1 MNVGTMSEK
10 PDDFIIEDAEIIL
23 ADRVMRGWAA
33 IVGGRIAELGE
44 GRAPER
50 GLHVHGDYLLP
61 GLVELHTDHLES
73 HYAPRPKVRWHPL
86 GAVLAYDAQIAASG
100 ITTVFDSLRAGVDV
114 DGGGLGAELTALA
127 EALDEAR
134 RHQLFRCEHLTHLR
148 CEIPSPDVIETVE
161 NFVSVFPI
169 GMISLMDHTPGQR
182 QFRDLSKYFTYY
194 GGKTGKSD
202 AEIERDIAVKKSE
215 NAARSEVNR
224 PALVEL
230 ARERGIR
237 LASHD
242 DTTLDEV
249 RQSVNEGVTIAEF
262 PTTLEA
268 ADACRRH
275 GLTVVMGAPNLIRG
289 GSHSGN
295 IAAETLAREGLL
307 DILSS
312 DYVPASL
319 LMAAFDLGRRVP
331 SISLPQ
337 AIATVTRN
345 PARATGLDDR
355 GEIAV
360 GRRADLLRVS
370 FASGVP
376 VVRQVWRDGRRVA

>member
-1 MNVGTMSEK
+1 M
-10 PDDFIIEDAEIIL
+10 PDRSNTRIFENAEIVMP
-23 ADRVMRGWAA
+23 DRLQRGWVA
-33 IVGGRIAELGE
+33 VDGGRVAEIGE
-44 GRAPER
+44 GVAPER
-50 GLHVHGDYLLP
+50 GLDLAGDYLLP

-114 DGGGLGAELTALA
+114 DGGGLGAELVALA

-134 RHQLFRCEHLTHLR
+134 RHGLFRCKHLTHLR
-148 CEIPSPDVIETVE
+148 CEVPSPDVVETVE
-161 NFVSVFPI
+161 NFVSVFPVHL
-169 GMISLMDHTPGQR
+169 ISLMDHTPGQR
-182 QFRDLSKYFTYY
+182 QFRDLDKYFIYY

-202 AEIERDIAVKKSE
+202 AEILQAVQRKTDE
-215 NAARSEVNR
+215 NAARSELNR
-224 PALVEL
+224 PALVKM
-230 ARERGIR
+230 AAQRGIR

-249 RQSVNEGVTIAEF
+249 RQSVDEGVAIAEF
-262 PTTLEA
+262 PTTIEA
-268 ADACRRH
+268 ARASH
-275 GLTVVMGAPNLIRG
+275 ENGITVMMGAPNLIRG

-295 IAAETLAREGLL
+295 VAAEELAREGVL

-319 LMAAFDLGRRVP
+319 LMAAFDMPRCVP
-331 SISLPQ
+331 GITLPA

-345 PARATGLDDR
+345 PARFAGLQDR
-355 GEIAV
+355 GEIAS
-360 GRRADLLRVS
+360 GQRADIVRVS
-370 FASGVP
+370 VAGGVP
-376 VVRQVWRDGRRVA
+376 VVRQVWLEGRRVA